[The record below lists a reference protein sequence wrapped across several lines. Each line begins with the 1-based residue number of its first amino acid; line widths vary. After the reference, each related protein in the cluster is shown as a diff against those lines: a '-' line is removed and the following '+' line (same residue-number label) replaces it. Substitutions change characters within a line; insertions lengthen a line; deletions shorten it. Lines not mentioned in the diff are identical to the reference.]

1 MRRLKGKTAY
11 GADNPRPKKEAPAE
25 KRNVSRKK
33 KQRLRINRRRPERG
47 LFMKETK
54 EQIAKRLKT
63 YYADELEDLYDLTAH
78 MLLGNTDFEA
88 AATADDEDV
97 IPLIE
102 NMTGKKVSFGYEDII
117 SGEDL
122 ELYKKITAY
131 TQERI
136 LKAKMIDTLSS
147 VFASD
152 TLFEGLCLA
161 SGVPDENLGALCGE
175 IGCPERFAELF
186 SDPVFQRRKSYIKLI
201 GSHARAAVNLYGC
214 IHVGEFSRLVRKYE
228 KHFRKAESCIRQEG
242 SYRYTLVFSPEFFCD
257 YTVDNLI
264 ENCIL
269 GIITSFDSFIL
280 HPCFKDEVADETMEM
295 VKFFSALKHDPDKED
310 IKAFSDKIW
319 DNSYFRY
326 IYDVTA
332 DKERY
337 IPRKT
342 EFLKY
347 ADLDYYEESDAE
359 KKLRRF
365 FKDNSFDVFE
375 AHAQELAAQIAAQE
389 DGADEYMPSADE
401 ELDIFMD
408 DIHDIISDNGKLEET
423 DPGDIVRE
431 AFDLMTDYGI
441 NFRND
446 EQVSMV
452 ASLLMNAANNCRL
465 WTDNGH
471 TPNETAAAMQAQAGP
486 IKPGSLPT
494 IVPGS
499 TEAANLLKEGLPEI
513 NNMGFSVD
521 FDSNAVELP
530 VYEFPDGKNGQMKAS
545 KKKVYPNDPCPCGS
559 GKKYKKCC
567 GR

>member
-1 MRRLKGKTAY
+1 MR
-11 GADNPRPKKEAPAE
+11 
-25 KRNVSRKK
+25 
-33 KQRLRINRRRPERG
+33 QERG

-63 YYADELEDLYDLTAH
+63 YYADELEDLYDLTAQ

-88 AATADDEDV
+88 AATVDDEDV

-102 NMTGKKVSFGYEDII
+102 DLTGKKVSFGYEDII

-122 ELYKKITAY
+122 ELYKEITAF
-131 TQERI
+131 TEKRI
-136 LKAKMIDTLSS
+136 LKAKLIDTLSS
-147 VFASD
+147 VYASD

-161 SGVPDENLGALCGE
+161 SGVPDENLEAFCAE
-175 IGCPERFAELF
+175 IGCPGRYEEIS

-201 GSHARAAVNLYGC
+201 GDYARAAVNLYGC
-214 IHVGEFSRLVRKYE
+214 IHVSELLKIVKKYE
-228 KHFRKAESCIRQEG
+228 KRFRKFESCMREEG
-242 SYRYTLVFSPEFFCD
+242 PYRYTLAFSPEFICE
-257 YTVDNLI
+257 YTF
-264 ENCIL
+264 ENTVANNIL
-269 GIITSFDSFIL
+269 GVQTSFDAFIL
-280 HPCFKDEVADETMEM
+280 HPCFKDEVSNETMEM
-295 VKFFSALKHDPDKED
+295 VRFFSELKHDPDKRD
-310 IKAFSDKIW
+310 IEKFSDKIW
-319 DNSYFRY
+319 DDSYFRY

-337 IPRKT
+337 IPRKM

-365 FKDNSFDVFE
+365 FKEDCRDVFE
-375 AHAQELAAQIAAQE
+375 AHAQELASELASLNDGE
-389 DGADEYMPSADE
+389 DEDMPSADG

-408 DIHDIISDNGKLEET
+408 EIHDIISDNGKLEET
-423 DPGDIVRE
+423 DPTDIVRE

-441 NFRND
+441 NFSGD
-446 EQVSMV
+446 EQVNMV
-452 ASLLMNAANNCRL
+452 VSLLMSAANNCRL
-465 WTDNGH
+465 WTNNGH
-471 TPNETAAAMQAQAGP
+471 TPSELAAAMRAQAGP
-486 IKPGSLPT
+486 LKPDSLPT

-521 FDSNAVELP
+521 FDSNAAELP
-530 VYEFPDGKNGQMKAS
+530 VYEFPNGKAGEMKTS
-545 KKKVYPNDPCPCGS
+545 KKKIYPNDPCPCGS